1 MLYKDLKFLNLLC
14 YTIIRPFYVVP
25 MLEILKLCYSYFNQ
39 MIILFN
45 ELTKESK
52 SFEKSVLLVQHDG
65 NFF

>member
-39 MIILFN
+39 MIILFT